1 MTHKL
6 DGEPRS
12 DSIMKF
18 LMVMVIVL
26 SAKVDAMVADVICL
40 ALASWSMWE
49 HHVTSRV

>member
-1 MTHKL
+1 MAQ
-6 DGEPRS
+6 DQDEEPRS

-18 LMVMVIVL
+18 LMVLVIVL

-49 HHVTSRV
+49 HHVTSRA